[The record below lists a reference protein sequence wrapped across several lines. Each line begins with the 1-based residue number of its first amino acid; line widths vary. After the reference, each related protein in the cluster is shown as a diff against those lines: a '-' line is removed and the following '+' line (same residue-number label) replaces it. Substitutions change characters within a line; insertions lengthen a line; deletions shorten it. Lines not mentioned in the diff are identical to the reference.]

1 MEDRFI
7 ESNEDQAAIS
17 PFDPARDHSARLSR
31 RAYNLIMGGLV
42 VLGFLVIGAC
52 AALAS
57 TPGFLL
63 AIYQNYFAVML
74 GSVAAS
80 IAGIVVLHLG
90 MRREGFGMALA
101 GYALV
106 IASIGFTTGL
116 ILPMYDLP
124 SIANAFVGTALI
136 ASLFTLLGAAYP
148 AFFAR
153 VQGIAMTALL
163 ALIVVSLVGSFM
175 GIAMG
180 WLDYAVILVFC
191 GFIGYDTYRAQQC
204 EATVKMAVF
213 NAVQIWLDLVNVFIR
228 ILSIVGRRN

>member
-1 MEDRFI
+1 MDDRHF
-7 ESNEDQAAIS
+7 ETGQDQAAIS

-42 VLGFLVIGAC
+42 MLGFLVIGAC
-52 AALAS
+52 AALAA

-63 AIYQNYFAVML
+63 AVYQNYFPIML
-74 GSVAAS
+74 GSVIAS
-80 IAGIVVLHLG
+80 LAGIIVLHLG
-90 MRREGFGMALA
+90 MKREGFGMALA

-106 IASIGFTTGL
+106 IGSIGFTTGL
-116 ILPMYDLP
+116 VLPMYDLP

-136 ASLFTLLGAAYP
+136 AALFTLLGAAFP

-153 VQGIAMTALL
+153 VQGIALTALF
-163 ALIVVSLVGSFM
+163 ALIIVSVVGSFM
-175 GIAMG
+175 GVAMG

-228 ILSIVGRRN
+228 ILAIVGRRD